1 MRQRLLLILG
11 LLVWINVIVFGITE
25 QKDADDGRQVV
36 PVEHSEKRH
45 FERPA
50 FDALLIGNIRTNPIQ
65 GTTARHQEKQQQTT
79 FTSVFSSGFR
89 LFYKNALHCK
99 YILHLQIIPNFP
111 SIDIGYP
118 FDVFW

>member
-50 FDALLIGNIRTNPIQ
+50 FDALLTGNIRTNPIQ
-65 GTTARHQEKQQQTT
+65 GTTARQQEKRRR
-79 FTSVFSSGFR
+79 SSSRRRLR
-89 LFYKNALHCK
+89 LFFPVDLDCSIKMHFIANIF
-99 YILHLQIIPNFP
+99 YI
-111 SIDIGYP
+111 YR
-118 FDVFW
+118 

>member
-25 QKDADDGRQVV
+25 QKDTDDGRQVV

-50 FDALLIGNIRTNPIQ
+50 FDALLTGNIRTNPIQ
-65 GTTARHQEKQQQTT
+65 GRR
-79 FTSVFSSGFR
+79 SSSRRRLR
-89 LFYKNALHCK
+89 LFFPVDLDCSIKMHFIANIF
-99 YILHLQIIPNFP
+99 YI
-111 SIDIGYP
+111 YR
-118 FDVFW
+118 